1 MFLEYTNS
9 HFILPV
15 LVRSLEWSDLL
26 LNPCLSSSRNSSAFR
41 QRVQPGRI
49 HRTGLWHLRNALR
62 GIDNLSDTKSEYL
75 RAYSH
80 IISFKVS
87 KIMTFRKIFSLVA
100 THTHTHTHTHEMCLP
115 VTHAMAVHRPK
126 PNDKRGVFYTWSE
139 SETTWEPKTS
149 SVTRMTAKR
158 TVSTPRLI
166 KKSADLLHLTAS
178 KNSPRK
184 RNDFRRHSHNLSK
197 RTHRVVTQTG
207 WIPWD
212 FFYTLS
218 RLQIRFY
225 PSK

>member
-1 MFLEYTNS
+1 MDVTYSNARPHPNDSCDKSPTTIMFLEYTNS

-100 THTHTHTHTHEMCLP
+100 THTHTHTHTRN
-115 VTHAMAVHRPK
+115 V
-126 PNDKRGVFYTWSE
+126 
-139 SETTWEPKTS
+139 S
-149 SVTRMTAKR
+149 S
-158 TVSTPRLI
+158 S
-166 KKSADLLHLTAS
+166 
-178 KNSPRK
+178 NS
-184 RNDFRRHSHNLSK
+184 RHGC
-197 RTHRVVTQTG
+197 TQTEAQRQAG
-207 WIPWD
+207 SFLYLVREWND
-212 FFYTLS
+212 MGA
-218 RLQIRFY
+218 
-225 PSK
+225 